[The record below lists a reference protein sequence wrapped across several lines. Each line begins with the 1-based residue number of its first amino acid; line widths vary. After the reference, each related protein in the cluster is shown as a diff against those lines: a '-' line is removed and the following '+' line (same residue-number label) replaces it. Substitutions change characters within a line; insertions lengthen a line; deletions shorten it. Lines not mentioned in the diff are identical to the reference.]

1 MERCFECN
9 SNDLD
14 YSERLGEIVCGSCG
28 LVLVQQLLEETTFS
42 LDHEIT
48 GTELG
53 STIKSSDASKY
64 GRRGF
69 SLFRA
74 QKFGQQNSIYY
85 VRMVRL
91 SNAILSNYSVRPGI
105 RKRITKY
112 YKTFISKQKVATI
125 SMEIRAAGLTYFI
138 LKELNVPVSPQD
150 HARLAG
156 VEVKYMIRFAKR
168 LGSVLGK
175 PFVFSNQNI
184 NGMVSG
190 AGAKLINPS
199 QEYLGDVSAFSSYIE
214 RKYNMVNKRFSR
226 ATLAACFYIVSL
238 VRREH
243 YTQERISEIS
253 QVSEVGLRNHVK
265 FVLDL
270 LNIKKTDL
278 DYMTVNELMR

>member
-1 MERCFECN
+1 MEKCFECKSDN
-9 SNDLD
+9 LD

-48 GTELG
+48 GPDLG
-53 STIKSSDASKY
+53 STIKSSDAAKY
-64 GRRGF
+64 GRKGF
-69 SLFRA
+69 TLFRA
-74 QKFGQQNSIYY
+74 QKFGQHNSIYY

-91 SNAILSNYSVRPGI
+91 SNALLSKYSVRPDI

-112 YKTFISKQKVATI
+112 YKTFIAKQKVATI

-138 LKELNVPVSPQD
+138 LKELNIPVSPQN

-156 VEVKYMIRFAKR
+156 VEMKYMLKFAKR

-175 PFVFSNQNI
+175 PYVFSNQNV
-184 NGMVSG
+184 NGMVTG

-199 QEYLGDVSAFSSYIE
+199 QEYIGEVQTFANYVEQKYTTVS
-214 RKYNMVNKRFSR
+214 KRFSR

-243 YTQERISEIS
+243 YTQERISEIT

-265 FVLDL
+265 SVLEI
-270 LNIKKTDL
+270 LNIKKADL
-278 DYMTVNELMR
+278 DYMTMSELMR